1 MELTAAPT
9 AIPARNGGFFHVGA
23 GLGDVA
29 RRFYLTDTY
38 ERLASLEEPTFILC
52 FSHNPSAM
60 DFFRFHPNH
69 RNLVTCDLG
78 HIYLSLQSDPSFDNR
93 ELNRKLFSL
102 CGFTPEQ
109 DLSRR
114 REPKPIGH
122 FHAPDSLGN
131 ITGHVVLHPFG
142 RGWGDWPPATCELV
156 KTALRAVPASVGIFV
171 VSADYTSPEGRRKTE
186 TFSCDLPNVTVL
198 KNLSGPATFSLVAS
212 ASRFI
217 GTGSALAQ
225 VAAFERIPSVILHP
239 QRCSD
244 FKPPYNAYSRTVW
257 DSNGI
262 SVPFDACPLPELRE
276 SLERFLRNPEA
287 VPVMRE
293 EFASFAPIRAL

>member
-1 MELTAAPT
+1 MELTPAKPEP
-9 AIPARNGGFFHVGA
+9 PARSGGFFHVGG

-38 ERLASLEEPTFILC
+38 ERLASLAEPTFILS
-52 FSHNPSAM
+52 FSHNPSVM

-69 RNLVTCDLG
+69 RNLITCDLG
-78 HIYLSLQSDPSFDNR
+78 HIYLSLQSDPFFDKR
-93 ELNRKLFSL
+93 ALNPTIFSL
-102 CGFTPEQ
+102 CGFTPAQE
-109 DLSRR
+109 LSRR
-114 REPKPIGH
+114 REPRPIGH
-122 FHAPDSLGN
+122 FHAPDSLGK
-131 ITGHVVLHPFG
+131 ISGHIVLHPFG
-142 RGWGDWPPATCELV
+142 RGWGDWPAATCELV
-156 KTALRAVPASVGIFV
+156 KSALRAVPAAVRIFV

-198 KNLSGPATFSLVAS
+198 KNLSAPATFSLVAT

-244 FKPPYNAYSRTVW
+244 FQPPYNDYSRTVW
-257 DSNGI
+257 AANGI
-262 SVPFDACPLPELRE
+262 SVAFDACPPEALRE
-276 SLERFLRNPEA
+276 NLERFLRDPERT
-287 VPVMRE
+287 PVMRG
-293 EFASFAPIRAL
+293 EFANFAPIPAA